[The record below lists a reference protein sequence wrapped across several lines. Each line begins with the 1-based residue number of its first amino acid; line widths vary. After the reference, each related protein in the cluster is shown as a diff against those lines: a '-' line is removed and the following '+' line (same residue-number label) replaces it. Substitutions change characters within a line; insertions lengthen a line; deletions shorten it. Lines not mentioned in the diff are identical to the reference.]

1 MDFIYFQL
9 YLSLRMLISNV
20 KYLNVYMEQKKK
32 VRS

>member
-20 KYLNVYMEQKKK
+20 KYLNVYMEQKK
-32 VRS
+32 R